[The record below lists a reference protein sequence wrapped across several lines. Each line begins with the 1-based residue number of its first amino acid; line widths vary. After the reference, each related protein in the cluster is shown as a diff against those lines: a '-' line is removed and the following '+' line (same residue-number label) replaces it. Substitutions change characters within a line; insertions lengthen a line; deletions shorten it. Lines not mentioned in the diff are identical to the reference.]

1 MNFKKKTFKNEP
13 VNLNG
18 NSFDHCT
25 FNNCELI
32 FNGVG
37 SVGLTNSTFNN
48 CRWTFNGPAAD
59 TVAFMK
65 ALYSMGGGGK
75 DLIVHTFNDIAPD
88 MKFRH

>member
-1 MNFKKKTFKNEP
+1 MKFKDHPFQDEP

-18 NSFDHCT
+18 NQFDHCT

-37 SVGLTNSTFNN
+37 SVTLTNNAFND
-48 CRWTFNGPAAD
+48 CKWIFEGPAAD

-65 ALYSMGGGGK
+65 ALYSMGGGG
-75 DLIVHTFNDIAPD
+75 
-88 MKFRH
+88 RHCE